1 MKKLFYLI
9 TLFVLL
15 SFTLYLFLL
24 NDGFCKKNILKS
36 LPFNELDHLSLS
48 LEDRN
53 LASLALSQPY
63 TYLNCGSQCYVFKSQ
78 DNRFVLK
85 FFKDK
90 KWLTKCILS
99 KLPPFVFVNEFRERR
114 VARIERTLRR
124 TLESSLV
131 SFTIFKNET
140 GTIYTNLS
148 SKNQIGSQVTV
159 TDRLGLTH
167 VLGLSE
173 IPFIIQHRA
182 QPIDAYLLKQRKEG
196 NLTEAKKAI
205 DLLLKFKLDQSYKGF
220 NDKDPH
226 PIRNF
231 GFLNNQ
237 VIEIDNGGFYLVDKK
252 HFDSFYTHELQI
264 FGEKLLVWLEKNY
277 AELINYTQMQL
288 KNKNCNSR
296 S

>member
-1 MKKLFYLI
+1 MKKPFYLI
-9 TLFVLL
+9 TLFILL
-15 SFTLYLFLL
+15 SFIIYLFLL

-48 LEDRN
+48 LEDQN
-53 LASLALSQPY
+53 LAFLALSQPY
-63 TYLNCGSQCYVFKSQ
+63 TYLSSGSQCYVFKSQ

-99 KLPPFVFVNEFRERR
+99 KLPPFVFINKYRERR
-114 VARIERTLRR
+114 IARIERTLRR

-148 SKNQIGSQVTV
+148 SKNPIGSNVTV
-159 TDRLGLTH
+159 TDRLGLMH
-167 VLGLSE
+167 VLDLSE
-173 IPFIIQHRA
+173 IPFIIQYRA
-182 QPIDAYLLKQRKEG
+182 QPVDTFLLKQRSEG
-196 NLTEAKKAI
+196 STTEAKKAI
-205 DLLLKFKLDQSYKGF
+205 DLLLNFKLHQSYKGF

-231 GFLNNQ
+231 GFLNDQ
-237 VIEIDNGGFYLVDKK
+237 VIEIDNGGFYLVNKK
-252 HFDSFYTHELQI
+252 DFDSSYSHEVQI
-264 FGEKLLVWLEKNY
+264 FGQKLLVWLEKNY
-277 AELINYTQMQL
+277 PELIKHTQIQL

-296 S
+296 R